1 MQGYTLVYP
10 LHIYNKMKKSIIIN
24 EEVHTQL
31 KQYCDENGLKLQ
43 KLVEQIIIKY
53 VENGRE
59 KKDMPSL

>member
-1 MQGYTLVYP
+1 
-10 LHIYNKMKKSIIIN
+10 MKKSIIIS
-24 EEVHTQL
+24 EEVHSQL
-31 KQYCDENGLKLQ
+31 KKYCDENGLKLQ

>member
-1 MQGYTLVYP
+1 
-10 LHIYNKMKKSIIIN
+10 MKKSIIIR

-59 KKDMPSL
+59 KKEML

>member
-1 MQGYTLVYP
+1 
-10 LHIYNKMKKSIIIN
+10 MKKSIIIN

-59 KKDMPSL
+59 KMGKTMSPM